1 MIITQIKSK
10 NEYNFEDNPDKD
22 FMTECAKV
30 DKDRPKTWEK
40 YNSWTDILKMEVA
53 EYEKYKTNKELYHIA
68 VACLNIWRMNN
79 DE

>member
-10 NEYNFEDNPDKD
+10 NEYNFKDNPDKD

-30 DKDRPKTWEK
+30 DHDRPKTWEK

-53 EYEKYKTNKELYHIA
+53 EYEKYKT
-68 VACLNIWRMNN
+68 LNLTISRV
-79 DE
+79 

>member
-10 NEYNFEDNPDKD
+10 NEYNFEDNLDKD

-30 DKDRPKTWEK
+30 DHDRPKTWEK

-53 EYEKYKTNKELYHIA
+53 EYEKYKTDKELYHIA

-79 DE
+79 DK